1 MALASWKAFRFFDV
15 NEIRVSAND
24 GPSLEQDSFSCIA
37 ASQNNIFVGAQDGS
51 LRLLNQSFKT
61 VQTFKVHDSSR
72 VAHIAPVPNSSYLVT
87 LSEDLSNE
95 PELKVWALDKPEK
108 KTGIPKC
115 LCTVSVQNGRR
126 QFPVSAFAILPDLSQ
141 VAVGFA
147 NGSVTIIRGDFIH
160 DRGTKQRTV
169 LDGDEPIT
177 ALEFRPG
184 STTSL
189 FIGTTAR
196 ILTLVIS
203 GKGQGQP
210 ARTLDEHGCAV
221 GCMIRNPQTK
231 DILVARDDAIYSY
244 TLRGRGASFAFEGG
258 KKAVST
264 LRDYVMFVSPPET
277 QGNSQAAPLRT
288 FGARNGNDLYSTT
301 KFTIIDPDLKIIAH
315 AETLSSQISHIF
327 SAWQVVFLITQDGKV
342 FRYQEKSF
350 SQKLELLYQ
359 RDYYVLAINMAQKE
373 SVDPVQQNIIFR
385 KYGDYLY
392 SKGDY
397 DTAMQQYL
405 RAIDNTE
412 PSSIIRKFLDNQRIQ
427 NLIDYLEELHEHGKA
442 SSDHT
447 TLLLNCYAKLKDVEK
462 LESFIRQPGEL
473 KFDLDTAIAM
483 CRQGGYPDQ
492 AAFLARKHDEHGV
505 VVDVLIE
512 DLRRYPE
519 AMAYILRLEPTLA
532 YENGMKYATILLEHV
547 STDETQFLIDYYTG
561 TFRTKKDAIVEQET
575 PVAQPGYASRATTA
589 ATTAVQNLASLIP
602 LPYMSTDFMKS
613 STNEEGE
620 KVIVSQ
626 QVVETVTE
634 DEFVAYNVPKPRTAF
649 AAFVD
654 HPDQFIQFLEACIA
668 FPDIADEDK
677 KDLYGTLFEMYLAK
691 ANSHEKTDAEEW
703 LKKAKALV
711 EQDTVPLSPSNVL
724 LLSSLADFNEGTKL
738 VKEQQGL
745 YFDIFR
751 AYTSAHDTEGA
762 IKALRKY
769 GPEEPQL
776 YPAALAYFTSSSSI
790 LKESRSEIETV
801 LAKIDAERLMAPLQ
815 VIQALSQSSVAD
827 MGLIKSYLSKTVA
840 KEREDI
846 ASNKRLVA
854 SYRADSQTKLA
865 DLTSLNA
872 GPTSFSATRCSACG
886 TPLDL
891 PVVHFRCKHSFHQR
905 CLNVVDDD
913 KEDVECPVCA
923 PGNATLKAIR
933 RAQVD
938 SAARPELFLDAIARS
953 RDRFGT
959 AAEWFGRG
967 VMDVGTVGE

>member
-15 NEIRVSAND
+15 NEIRVPAND
-24 GPSLEQDSFSCIA
+24 GPSLEPGSFTCIA
-37 ASQNNIFVGAQDGS
+37 AGQNNIFVGSPDGH

-61 VQTFKVHDSSR
+61 VQSFKVHESSN
-72 VAHIAPVPNSSYLVT
+72 VTHITPVPNSSYLVT

-115 LCTVSVQNGRR
+115 LSTVSVQNGRR
-126 QFPVSAFAILPDLSQ
+126 QFPVSAFAVLPDLSQ
-141 VAVGFA
+141 IAVGFA

-184 STTSL
+184 GTTSL
-189 FIGTTAR
+189 FIGTAAK

-210 ARTLDEHGCAV
+210 AKTLDEHGCAV

-231 DILVARDDAIYSY
+231 DILVARDDAVYSY
-244 TLRGRGASFAFEGG
+244 NLRGRGASFAFEGG
-258 KKAVST
+258 KKLVST
-264 LRDYVMFVSPPET
+264 LRDYIMFVSPPENT
-277 QGNSQAAPLRT
+277 AKSRSTPLRA
-288 FGARNGNDLYSTT
+288 FGVGAGDELYNTT
-301 KFTIIDPDLKIIAH
+301 KFSIIDPDLKIIAH
-315 AETLSSQISHIF
+315 TETLPSQISHIF
-327 SAWQVVFLITQDGKV
+327 AAWQMIFLITQEGKV
-342 FRYQEKSF
+342 LRYQEKTF
-350 SQKLELLYQ
+350 AQKLELLYQ
-359 RDYYVLAINMAQKE
+359 RDYYVLAINLAQKE

-412 PSSIIRKFLDNQRIQ
+412 PSHIIRKFLDNQRIQ

-462 LESFIRQPGEL
+462 LEAFIRQPGEL

-492 AAFLARKHDEHGV
+492 AAFLARKHDEHGLV
-505 VVDVLIE
+505 IDILIE
-512 DLRRYPE
+512 DLRKYPE

-532 YENGMKYATILLEHV
+532 YENGMKYATVLLEHAA
-547 STDETQFLIDYYTG
+547 SDETQFLIDYYTG
-561 TFRTKKDAIVEQET
+561 VFRTRKDAIVEQET

-589 ATTAVQNLASLIP
+589 VQNLASMIP
-602 LPYMSTDFMKS
+602 LPYMSTDFMRS
-613 STNEEGE
+613 STKESGE
-620 KVIVSQ
+620 KTVMSQ

-634 DEFVAYNVPKPRTAF
+634 AEFVEYTVPKPRTAF

-654 HPDQFIQFLEACIA
+654 HPDQFIEFLEACIDS
-668 FPDIADEDK
+668 PDIGDEDK
-677 KDLYGTLFEMYLAK
+677 TDLYGTLFEMYLAK
-691 ANSHEKTDAEEW
+691 AKDRNGADADDW
-703 LKKAKALV
+703 TTKAKSLI
-711 EQDTVPLSPSNVL
+711 EQNSVPLSPSSVL
-724 LLSSLADFNEGTKL
+724 LLSSLASFPEGTQII
-738 VKEQQGL
+738 KERQRQ
-745 YFDIFR
+745 YVDIFR
-751 AYTSAHDTEGA
+751 SYTSAHDTQGA

-769 GPEEPQL
+769 GPEAPEL
-776 YPAALAYFTSSSSI
+776 YPAALAYFTSSTSI
-790 LKESRSEIETV
+790 LSESRAEIASV
-801 LAKIDAERLMAPLQ
+801 LTKIDAERLMAPLQ

-827 MGLIKSYLSKTVA
+827 MGLIKTYLAKTVD
-840 KEREDI
+840 KERDEI

-854 SYRADSQTKLA
+854 SYRADTAGKLN
-865 DLTSLNA
+865 DLAALNER
-872 GPTSFSATRCSACG
+872 PTSFSATRCSTCG

-891 PVVHFRCKHSFHQR
+891 PVVHFLCRHSFHQR
-905 CLNVVDDD
+905 CLNVAG
-913 KEDVECPVCA
+913 EDEEEAECPVCA

-933 RAQVD
+933 RAQVE
-938 SAARPELFLDAIARS
+938 SAGRGELFLDAVARS

-959 AAEWFGRG
+959 VAEWFGRG
-967 VMDVGTVGE
+967 VMDAGGVES